1 MIVGQILRSSSQWT
15 AGRHFTHIVAAERVK
30 GHQLV
35 QHGLYSIL
43 RHPSYDGWFLW
54 SVSTQLLLC
63 NPICLPLYAY
73 ASYRFFAGRIPYE
86 EAALQRIFGDEYK
99 RYKKRTLVLIP
110 GLG

>member
-1 MIVGQILRSSSQWT
+1 M
-15 AGRHFTHIVAAERVK
+15 VAAERVK

-63 NPICLPLYAY
+63 NVVCLPLYAY

-99 RYKKRTLVLIP
+99 RYKKRCVGIGAGKVQGSVHFPFPSSVVALTT
-110 GLG
+110 